1 MTVLRFFGFIVFC
14 LALNLALSPD
24 RALADE
30 RLDVLKRISVAGA
43 PLLTLKMLDQ
53 AQPRMDEDLYEWIL
67 WEQERYKILSKWQQW
82 DELLVKI
89 EGLPIDIPE
98 QFKHQTITYKAEAY
112 MQLGQTATARK
123 ILRKQL
129 WQTAA
134 DAVAEYQTWRRLV
147 IVSYLEDGRIED
159 ARIAMLRFD
168 QDFSSE
174 EASWLLLRAS
184 VLIQTG
190 RYEEAIQVLETQK
203 SWQASATSLLARFRA
218 LQITPSELWKRV
230 KKDAKDKGR
239 QTDELAT
246 LWALG
251 VYASEHM
258 SPVDRVVALE
268 QHFQNSLVSPLQL
281 FELQSDRLWRAYVD
295 YAQLVGNRTELLVGD
310 DEKWLELANKAA
322 KATPIKARSLYAL
335 LMANS
340 RHDDIINSA
349 ASGYL
354 KTFVDLEEPE
364 RNLLNHLFNHSES
377 FQDANRIPPL
387 MRYQLVDLALKNADI
402 REATRLM
409 SGLTTYPEG
418 TNRLNWQLRQS
429 RVLILGG
436 RYEEGNDIMHALISE
451 YREANPDDT
460 DRILQVLFDLQAV
473 NLHEEVINHFNQL
486 LRIGVEPR
494 QHREILFWIGD
505 SYKGLKKYDQAA
517 LLYLQSAMLPDPE
530 AMDPW
535 AQTARFNAAESLQK
549 SGFIDDARR
558 IYQALLDITEEPVRR
573 SLLNHNIQQL
583 WLNQNTQ

>member
-1 MTVLRFFGFIVFC
+1 MTVSRCLSLIVI
-14 LALNLALSPD
+14 NLILGLTSV
-24 RALADE
+24 LADE
-30 RLDVLKRISVAGA
+30 RLDVLKRISAAGA
-43 PLLTLKMLDQ
+43 PVLTLKMLDQ
-53 AQPRMDEDLYEWIL
+53 AQPRVDEDLYEWIL
-67 WEQERYKILSKWQQW
+67 WEQERYKILSQWQQW
-82 DELLVKI
+82 DELLI
-89 EGLPIDIPE
+89 RLESLPVDIPE
-98 QFKHQTITYKAEAY
+98 QFKHQTITYKAQAY
-112 MQLGQTATARK
+112 MQLGQTSTARK
-123 ILRKQL
+123 ILRDQL
-129 WQTAA
+129 WQTDA
-134 DAVAEYQTWRRLV
+134 DSVAEYPTWRRLV

-190 RYEEAIQVLETQK
+190 RYEQAIQVLENQQ
-203 SWQASATSLLARFRA
+203 SWQARSTSLLAKFRA
-218 LQITPSELWKRV
+218 LQITPTDLWKRV
-230 KKDAKDKGR
+230 KKDAAKKDK
-239 QTDELAT
+239 QSDEIAT

-258 SPVDRVVALE
+258 SPVDRVIALE
-268 QHFQNSLVSPLQL
+268 QHFKNSLVSPLQL
-281 FELQSDRLWRAYVD
+281 FELQSDRLWQAYRD
-295 YAQLVGNRTELLVGD
+295 YAQLVGNRAELLVGD
-310 DEKWLELANKAA
+310 DAKWLELANKAA

-340 RHDDIINSA
+340 QQDDIINGA
-349 ASGYL
+349 TTGYL
-354 KTFVDLEEPE
+354 QTFGNIDETE
-364 RNLLNHLFNHSES
+364 RNLLNHLFNQSES
-377 FQDANRIPPL
+377 FQDAGRIPPL

-418 TNRLNWQLRQS
+418 TSRLNWQLRQS

-436 RYEEGNDIMHALISE
+436 RYEEGNDIMHALLSE
-451 YREANPDDT
+451 YREPNADDT

-473 NLHEEVINHFNQL
+473 KLHEEVINHFNQL
-486 LRIGVEPR
+486 LRIGVEPK

-517 LLYLQSAMLPDPE
+517 LLYLQSAMLPSSE

-549 SGFIDDARR
+549 SGLTDDARR
-558 IYQALLDITEEPVRR
+558 IYEALLEITDEPVRR

>member
-1 MTVLRFFGFIVFC
+1 MTILRFLSLLAYSLFTTSLVF
-14 LALNLALSPD
+14 
-24 RALADE
+24 ADE
-30 RLDVLKRISVAGA
+30 RLDVLKRISAAGA
-43 PLLTLKMLDQ
+43 PVLTLKMLDQ
-53 AQPRMDEDLYEWIL
+53 AQPGLDEDLYEWIL

-89 EGLPIDIPE
+89 ESLPLDIPE
-98 QFKHQTITYKAEAY
+98 QFKHQAITYKAEAY

-123 ILRKQL
+123 ILRAQL
-129 WQTAA
+129 WQTSA
-134 DAVAEYQTWRRLV
+134 DAVDEYQTWRRLV

-174 EASWLLLRAS
+174 EASWLLLQAS

-190 RYEEAIQVLETQK
+190 RYEEAIQVLEAQK
-203 SWQASATSLLARFRA
+203 SWQARATSLLARFRA
-218 LQITPSELWKRV
+218 LQVTPAELWKLV
-230 KKDAKDKGR
+230 KKDTKKQDIKP
-239 QTDELAT
+239 DELAT

-251 VYASEHM
+251 VYASERM
-258 SPVDRVVALE
+258 SPVDRVLALE

-281 FELQSDRLWRAYVD
+281 FELQPDRLWRAYFD
-295 YAQLVGNRTELLVGD
+295 YAQLVGNRAELLVGD
-310 DEKWLELANKAA
+310 DANWLNLAKKAA
-322 KATPIKARSLYAL
+322 KGTPVKARSIYAL
-335 LMANS
+335 LMAKS
-340 RHDDIINSA
+340 RQEDIVNSA
-349 ASGYL
+349 ANGYL
-354 KTFVDLEEPE
+354 KTFGEMDESE

-402 REATRLM
+402 KEATRLM

-436 RYEEGNDIMHALISE
+436 RYQEGNDIMHTLISE
-451 YREANPDDT
+451 YREANAEDT

-505 SYKGLKKYDQAA
+505 SYKGLKQYDQAA

-549 SGFIDDARR
+549 SGLVDDARR
-558 IYQALLDITEEPVRR
+558 IYQALLDVTKEPVRR

>member
-1 MTVLRFFGFIVFC
+1 MTVSRFPGLITIVLV
-14 LALNLALSPD
+14 LAFNSAP
-24 RALADE
+24 ANE
-30 RLDVLKRISVAGA
+30 RLDVLKRISAAGA
-43 PLLTLKMLDQ
+43 PVLTLKMLDQ
-53 AQPRMDEDLYEWIL
+53 AQPRLDEDLYEWIL

-89 EGLPIDIPE
+89 ESLPVDIPE
-98 QFKHQTITYKAEAY
+98 QFKHQTITYKAQAY
-112 MQLGQTATARK
+112 MQLGQTSTARK
-123 ILRKQL
+123 ILREQL
-129 WQTAA
+129 WQTSA

-147 IVSYLEDGRIED
+147 IVSYLEDSRIED

-168 QDFSSE
+168 QDFNSE
-174 EASWLLLRAS
+174 EASWLLLRAT

-190 RYEEAIQVLETQK
+190 RYEQAIQVLENQK
-203 SWQASATSLLARFRA
+203 SWQAATTSLLARFRA
-218 LQITPSELWKRV
+218 LQITPAELWKGI
-230 KKDAKDKGR
+230 KKAAETKDK
-239 QTDELAT
+239 QPDELAT

-251 VYASEHM
+251 VYAAEHM
-258 SPVDRVVALE
+258 SPVDRVIALE
-268 QHFQNSLVSPLQL
+268 QHFQNVLISPLQL
-281 FELQSDRLWRAYVD
+281 FELQPDRLWQAYLD
-295 YAQLVGNRTELLVGD
+295 YAQLVGNRAELLVGD
-310 DEKWLELANKAA
+310 DTKWLELADKVA
-322 KATPIKARSLYAL
+322 KVTPIKARSLYAL

-340 RHDDIINSA
+340 RHNDIFNSA
-349 ASGYL
+349 ANGYMQ
-354 KTFVDLEEPE
+354 TFGELEESE
-364 RNLLNHLFNHSES
+364 RNLLNHLFNRSES
-377 FQDANRIPPL
+377 FQDAARIPAL

-436 RYEEGNDIMHALISE
+436 RYEEGNDIMHTLISE
-451 YREANPDDT
+451 YKEPNTDDT
-460 DRILQVLFDLQAV
+460 DRILQVLFDLQTV

-486 LRIGVEPR
+486 LRVGVEPR

-549 SGFIDDARR
+549 SGLIDDARR
-558 IYQALLDITEEPVRR
+558 IYQALLAITQEPARR

-583 WLNQNTQ
+583 WLNQSTQ